1 MKLWLLYISYLR
13 NKAGM
18 ERCTNKASYRRR
30 DRRMD
35 GWMKWNLDC
44 LLDNMLVL
52 TQMTDIIER
61 SSSNTI

>member
-1 MKLWLLYISYLR
+1 
-13 NKAGM
+13 M